1 MNLDINVT
9 STCNLGCKY
18 CSEGHN
24 PEMPDLAKIENSKT
38 DVKTQDIIKFISKVH
53 AKNPNEVIDISF
65 WGGEPMMNMNY

>member
-24 PEMPDLAKIENSKT
+24 PDMPDLAKIENSKT
-38 DVKTQDIIKFISKVH
+38 DVKTQDIINFISKIRE
-53 AKNPNEVIDISF
+53 KSNEKITISF
-65 WGGEPMMNMNY
+65 WG

>member
-24 PEMPDLAKIENSKT
+24 PDMPDLAKIENSKT
-38 DVKTQDIIKFISKVH
+38 DVKTQDIINFISKIRE
-53 AKNPNEVIDISF
+53 KSNEKITISF
-65 WGGEPMMNMNY
+65 WGESQ